1 MKAPAPFAQVMK
13 RLRNARQ
20 PNGRRPTG
28 ACGLVPSQQ
37 RWDGWP
43 VQVDTHW
50 QSNETNEIIMTS
62 TLLSCTYVRLYEQ
75 SNALSKAMATAMPDE
90 QWYQTSQWRRQENQ
104 NKLTVRHQGR
114 AAQGQGVKDSGRV
127 GDLCECQ
134 PNHESQ
140 VVRNYTFVGLGSPLP
155 WSSLLSRLSS
165 WSCGAQH
172 SHPIFTSKHF
182 SPL

>member
-1 MKAPAPFAQVMK
+1 VVGVRPFDGFFHRTTTSCIGLSSRAGVMKAPAPFAQVMK

-90 QWYQTSQWRRQENQ
+90 Q
-104 NKLTVRHQGR
+104 
-114 AAQGQGVKDSGRV
+114 
-127 GDLCECQ
+127 
-134 PNHESQ
+134 
-140 VVRNYTFVGLGSPLP
+140 
-155 WSSLLSRLSS
+155 
-165 WSCGAQH
+165 
-172 SHPIFTSKHF
+172 
-182 SPL
+182 